1 MAKISKII
9 CHGSPERC
17 FRINGKPM
25 PICSRCVGFYAG
37 LFGST
42 IFNLLFHFI
51 IDLHWLWVSVIFLG
65 GLAPMAIDGFTQLR
79 GWRESN
85 NQLRLITG
93 LTAGFSCGVAAAYI
107 AVNLYRMLG

>member
-1 MAKISKII
+1 
-9 CHGSPERC
+9 
-17 FRINGKPM
+17 
-25 PICSRCVGFYAG
+25 
-37 LFGST
+37 
-42 IFNLLFHFI
+42 
-51 IDLHWLWVSVIFLG
+51 
-65 GLAPMAIDGFTQLR
+65 MAIDGFTQLR